1 LTKGDKLMLRRVLNR
16 LTYANVVATLALFI
30 ALGGSSYAAI
40 KLPRNS
46 VGSDQIKTSAIHTG
60 EIRDRTIRLQDI
72 STSARSSLRGQAGSQ
87 GATGAQGPAGPA
99 GASAVKHFAAVTSAG
114 GFARG
119 DATHGGRVGIGSY
132 TVGFADSVASCA
144 YSATLGTT
152 DASTAPAGR
161 VTVSDAAG
169 SAGVQTYDA
178 AGAAADL
185 PFHLIVAC

>member
-1 LTKGDKLMLRRVLNR
+1 MLRRLVNR

-40 KLPRNS
+40 KLPKNS
-46 VGSDQIKTSAIHTG
+46 VGTTQIKTDAVHTG

-72 STSARSSLRGQAGSQ
+72 STSARTSLRGQAG
-87 GATGAQGPAGPA
+87 PAGPQGPS
-99 GASAVKHFAAVTSAG
+99 GAPAVKHFAAVTAG
-114 GFARG
+114 GGFVRG
-119 DATHGGRVGIGSY
+119 DAKSGGRDTAVGTY
-132 TVGFADSVASCA
+132 VVGFSESVSGCA

-152 DASTAPAGR
+152 DASSAPAGR
-161 VTVSDAAG
+161 VTVNDHAG

-178 AGAAADL
+178 AGNPADL